1 MPHAHDPDHA
11 HAHNRTLNPNA
22 HANRARKP
30 NNAGKRPARP
40 EPDDLTSNLTR
51 ALCTP
56 PYPDCPICFNA
67 IVPAQPTWSC
77 SPAFVPHDP
86 DAAPPAGHEHEH
98 EQERV
103 QCCWTTFHL
112 KCVRSWAAKSVKDIE
127 DAWRARGES
136 GRKGDWR
143 CPGCQFKRETVPHCY
158 WCARSLL

>member
-1 MPHAHDPDHA
+1 MRHFQSLQAYEYLVLNLSALWSLDLPPP
-11 HAHNRTLNPNA
+11 NRP
-22 HANRARKP
+22 
-30 NNAGKRPARP
+30 
-40 EPDDLTSNLTR
+40 
-51 ALCTP
+51 CTP

-86 DAAPPAGHEHEH
+86 DSAPPAGHEHEQ